1 MQKRRRE
8 VLKMQEKI
16 MSGGLERS
24 RVHFKRMI
32 NSSSGFTLIEIMVV
46 IVILA
51 ILAAVIAPRL
61 IGRVDESRVTESKIQ
76 IKNFETA
83 LKMYKL
89 DNGKYPTTSQGL
101 VALVEMPRTNP
112 VPRKWH
118 KGGYLEKRRIPNDP
132 WGNSFLYLSPGL
144 HGDYDLLSYGADGL
158 KGGADFDSDINNWE
172 ID

>member
-1 MQKRRRE
+1 MD
-8 VLKMQEKI
+8 LKI
-16 MSGGLERS
+16 MSDGLERS
-24 RVHFKRMI
+24 EFYYKRTI
-32 NSSSGFTLIEIMVV
+32 SSEQGFTLIEIMVV

-51 ILAAVIAPRL
+51 ILAAIIAPRV
-61 IGRVDESRVTESKIQ
+61 IGRVDESRVTEAKVQ

-89 DNGKYPTTSQGL
+89 DNGQYPTTGQGL
-101 VALVEMPRTNP
+101 SALVERPKTNP

-118 KGGYLEKRRIPNDP
+118 KGGYLEKSRIPNDS

-144 HGDYDLLSYGADGL
+144 HGDYDLISYGADGL
-158 KGGADFDSDINNWE
+158 KGGGDFDADINNWE